1 MIITSRE
8 YIKLIQDLEYYKK
21 EYLEEREKTL
31 WLENTTNKLRNIILL
46 KEKEIKKLK
55 SNRRI
60 NKWITEQNEKH

>member
-21 EYLEEREKTL
+21 EYLEEKEKTL
-31 WLENTTNKLRNIILL
+31 WLTNTTNNLKNIILL

-55 SNRRI
+55 SKRR
-60 NKWITEQNEKH
+60 